1 MPAFPYGEI
10 AEITNASNEL
20 KRMDVDMVI
29 MDCMGYSKA
38 MKDIAVSIIRKPVFN
53 ARSLT
58 AKIIGDIL

>member
-1 MPAFPYGEI
+1 
-10 AEITNASNEL
+10 
-20 KRMDVDMVI
+20 VI